1 MAKILDGKKLSG
13 EIIQDLK
20 EKIAKSHLKL
30 ILGVVLAGNNKVS
43 KIYINQKRKSCQKVG
58 IGFKLFKFS
67 PKITTSELKVEIKKI
82 LSSVSG
88 LIIQLPL
95 PPKIQ
100 TQEIL
105 NSVPSEKDV
114 DCLSATNMGKFYTG
128 NLLVLPPIVNSISQ
142 LFRKYKIKV
151 KGKNIVIIGA
161 GKLVGK
167 PLTMW
172 FLQKKAAV
180 SVINK
185 FTKNIILFTQNADI
199 LILGAGKPNLIK
211 ERMIKKDAV
220 VIDCGSSYQKRRL
233 AGDVDFKSV
242 SRKASYIT
250 PVPGGVGPL
259 TVACLLQNLVKRNI

>member
-1 MAKILDGKKLSG
+1 MTKILDGKKLSG

-43 KIYINQKRKSCQKVG
+43 KIYIDQKRKSCQKIGV
-58 IGFKLFKFS
+58 GFKLFKFS

-142 LFRKYKIKV
+142 LFRKYKIKMS
-151 KGKNIVIIGA
+151 A
-161 GKLVGK
+161 
-167 PLTMW
+167 
-172 FLQKKAAV
+172 F
-180 SVINK
+180 
-185 FTKNIILFTQNADI
+185 
-199 LILGAGKPNLIK
+199 
-211 ERMIKKDAV
+211 
-220 VIDCGSSYQKRRL
+220 
-233 AGDVDFKSV
+233 
-242 SRKASYIT
+242 
-250 PVPGGVGPL
+250 
-259 TVACLLQNLVKRNI
+259 